1 MCNRVVRK
9 TQIAL
14 CNSIVYVPKQLTVPH
29 NFLMLDRTQT
39 IEHSIKYMAI
49 PVTFKIKGRT
59 LDNYTFIDTFSFIY
73 NVIR

>member
-39 IEHSIKYMAI
+39 IEHSIKYMAS
-49 PVTFKIKGRT
+49 PVTFKRSGPKNLNKPISGKSA
-59 LDNYTFIDTFSFIY
+59 TF
-73 NVIR
+73 